1 MVEVGG
7 REFQFSALR
16 HVEMHDK
23 QLGVSKNRGGPH
35 KSSILIG
42 FSIINHPFW
51 GLNTPIF
58 GLTPT
63 VATIQFSNFLKK
75 IPSWMV
81 IEIPVRWLL
90 GPMVFSWTWSHM
102 KPVRR

>member
-23 QLGVSKNRGGPH
+23 QLGVSKNRGGPP

-51 GLNTPIF
+51 GVKHPYFWFDTHCSNNS
-58 GLTPT
+58 
-63 VATIQFSNFLKK
+63 IQHFLKK
-75 IPSWMV
+75 NTV
-81 IEIPVRWLL
+81 LD
-90 GPMVFSWTWSHM
+90 GD
-102 KPVRR
+102 